1 MAARGHSSSP
11 LAPLVADT
19 DHRRFEFSLEV
30 SVALLIQFAY
40 RLSFGMALAMALT
53 SPRYVTG
60 GYYRNHLYVLLG
72 LGVLATLIALWNP
85 GSYALWPPI
94 AVALLSYAGS
104 VFWLYEK
111 AGPGILALLLV
122 SFVALFGAWQA
133 HPGATGEGALGDVY
147 AWFDPA
153 TAGLLLGS
161 TMAAMLL
168 GHWYLNSPGMQLL
181 PLRRL
186 VILMTVAI
194 ALRAALCASSVVLT
208 EAGFSTDRLLFF
220 GLRWVSGLLGTLG
233 LAWMTWQT
241 LKIPNTQSA
250 TGILYVAVSS
260 TILGELTSLLLTGN
274 SVYPL

>member
-1 MAARGHSSSP
+1 LS
-11 LAPLVADT
+11 
-19 DHRRFEFSLEV
+19 
-30 SVALLIQFAY
+30 LLIQFAY
-40 RLSFGMALAMALT
+40 RLTFGMALAMACT

-72 LGVLATLIALWNP
+72 LNVLATMVALWNP
-85 GSYALWPPI
+85 QQYALWPPI
-94 AVALLSYAGS
+94 TAAILSYVGS

-111 AGPGILALLLV
+111 AGPGILALLLIAMV
-122 SFVALFGAWQA
+122 TLFGAWQA
-133 HPGATGEGALGDVY
+133 HPAPPEGDTLAQAY
-147 AWFDPA
+147 ACLDPA

-168 GHWYLNSPGMQLL
+168 GHWYLNSPGMQLV

-194 ALRAALCASSVVLT
+194 AARAVLCASSAVLT
-208 EAGFSTDRLLFF
+208 DAGFATDRLLFLS
-220 GLRWVSGLLGTLG
+220 LRWLSGLIGALG
-233 LAWMTWQT
+233 LAWMAWQT

-260 TILGELTSLLLTGN
+260 TILGELTSLLLAGD
-274 SVYPL
+274 SAFPL